1 MYLELKLK
9 KKEWKN
15 ERRKNKTLWNNG
27 KEVFWISSSGG
38 VGIPLKSV
46 LSSLLSSFKYW
57 KSLFLSEV
65 SGDEIEESS
74 SIYFIFIKKFEKNEN
89 FFKKKKKPFWNPPS
103 LCGDDGSSLSK
114 FRFFIEKWLIK
125 IRIKKREKNKYL
137 FLISSCWPNNWS
149 QSSSM
154 FPSTMS
160 H

>member
-15 ERRKNKTLWNNG
+15 ERRKNKTLWDNG

-89 FFKKKKKPFWNPPS
+89 FFKKKKNLFETLHRFVETMVHLFQNFDS
-103 LCGDDGSSLSK
+103 LLKSD
-114 FRFFIEKWLIK
+114 
-125 IRIKKREKNKYL
+125 
-137 FLISSCWPNNWS
+137 
-149 QSSSM
+149 
-154 FPSTMS
+154 
-160 H
+160 